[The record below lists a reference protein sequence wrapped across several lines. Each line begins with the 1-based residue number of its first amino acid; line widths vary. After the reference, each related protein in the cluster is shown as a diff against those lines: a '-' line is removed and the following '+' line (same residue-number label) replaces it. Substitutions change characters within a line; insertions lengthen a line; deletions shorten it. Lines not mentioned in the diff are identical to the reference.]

1 MVASLTNLAL
11 LILVNEN
18 LQVIIL
24 TITSLIQGIVP
35 TVALSLYEAEE
46 AFELLSDI
54 AEKQGQQLM
63 FMQPGQL
70 FTISAITYVRNR
82 DFQIL
87 LLVPMVAKQN
97 EMIMHIILY
106 YLQSIYKTAIQWLVQ
121 SGLVASKPTIYP
133 MVEYTYIPD
142 S

>member
-1 MVASLTNLAL
+1 MS
-11 LILVNEN
+11 
-18 LQVIIL
+18 
-24 TITSLIQGIVP
+24 

-106 YLQSIYKTAIQWLVQ
+106 YLLSIYKTAIQWLVQ